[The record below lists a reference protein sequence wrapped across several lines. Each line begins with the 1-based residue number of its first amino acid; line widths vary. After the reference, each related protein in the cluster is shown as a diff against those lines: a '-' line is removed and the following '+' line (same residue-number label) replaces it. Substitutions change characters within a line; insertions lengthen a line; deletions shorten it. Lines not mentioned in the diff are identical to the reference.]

1 MIAIAK
7 KLACWVFRSKKVTA
21 LLVGLVLLGARRLG
35 LDVSEDEVTQAV
47 ALIGAYLV
55 GQGIADAGKERALID
70 AAASKDGEP

>member
-1 MIAIAK
+1 MIAIATK
-7 KLACWVFRSKKVTA
+7 FFGWVFRSKKVTA

-55 GQGIADAGKERALID
+55 GQGIADAGKERAIIE
-70 AAASKDGEP
+70 AASKGGGS

>member
-7 KLACWVFRSKKVTA
+7 KLAGWVFRSKKVTA